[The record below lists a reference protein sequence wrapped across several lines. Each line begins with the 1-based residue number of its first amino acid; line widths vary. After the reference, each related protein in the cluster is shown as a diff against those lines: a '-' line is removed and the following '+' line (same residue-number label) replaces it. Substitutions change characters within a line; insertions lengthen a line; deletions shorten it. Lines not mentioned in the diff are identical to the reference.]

1 MDPLNI
7 REFIESNVIEGII
20 PNLADFIKIP
30 SLSTSFDP
38 EWESNGYMEAAMHI
52 IINYIDSLQ
61 IEGYKYE
68 ILKEPGK
75 PWLYFG
81 SLDATDSS
89 LGTVLIYGHFD
100 KQPYMGVWSE
110 GFGPTTPVIKNGRL
124 YGRGASDDGYAIP
137 SSGLILKASFIHN
150 F

>member
-38 EWESNGYMEAAMHI
+38 EWGSNGYMEVAMHVM
-52 IINYIDSLQ
+52 INYIDSLK

-68 ILKEPGK
+68 ILKEPWK

-81 SLDATDSS
+81 SLDATDSL
-89 LGTVLIYGHFD
+89 LGTV
-100 KQPYMGVWSE
+100 
-110 GFGPTTPVIKNGRL
+110 
-124 YGRGASDDGYAIP
+124 
-137 SSGLILKASFIHN
+137 
-150 F
+150 